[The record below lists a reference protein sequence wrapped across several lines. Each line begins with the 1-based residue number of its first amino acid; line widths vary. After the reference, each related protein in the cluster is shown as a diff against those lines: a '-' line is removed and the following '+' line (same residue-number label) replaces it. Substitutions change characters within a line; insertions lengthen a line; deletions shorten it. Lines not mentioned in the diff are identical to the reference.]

1 MIWRQKGT
9 CLPDRLSLVASAT
22 ALALPDRGYFLSA
35 AALPDRG
42 CFLSAAFFFFIL
54 KLILCLQI

>member
-42 CFLSAAFFFFIL
+42 CFLSAAFFFLF
-54 KLILCLQI
+54 